1 MDEIETLKEGFLEGF
16 MERGRKSRET
26 TVTWQKFI
34 GGEGR
39 FAVVLAFPEESVVHA
54 PMRF

>member
-1 MDEIETLKEGFLEGF
+1 